1 MVSVSVKVYLFGC
14 VSIIESFPCT
24 SAGQTLSIMS
34 YQLYRN
40 TTLGITLQDSLD
52 ELISSQQITPDL
64 ALKVLKQ
71 FDSSMSTHLS
81 RVRTR
86 YNFKGK
92 LRVYRF
98 CDNVWTCVVEDV
110 EFRDTQGQDN
120 VSARRVKI
128 VACDATNTGK

>member
-1 MVSVSVKVYLFGC
+1 MC
-14 VSIIESFPCT
+14 SIIESFLSAACT
-24 SAGQTLSIMS
+24 SAGEILFIMS

-40 TTLGITLQDSLD
+40 TTLGISLQDSLD

>member
-1 MVSVSVKVYLFGC
+1 
-14 VSIIESFPCT
+14 
-24 SAGQTLSIMS
+24 MS

-71 FDSSMSTHLS
+71 FDSSMGAHLS

-92 LRVYRF
+92 LKVYRV

-110 EFRDTQGQDN
+110 DFRDNHGQDN
-120 VSARRVKI
+120 VSSRKVKI
-128 VACDATNTGK
+128 VACDATNTNK